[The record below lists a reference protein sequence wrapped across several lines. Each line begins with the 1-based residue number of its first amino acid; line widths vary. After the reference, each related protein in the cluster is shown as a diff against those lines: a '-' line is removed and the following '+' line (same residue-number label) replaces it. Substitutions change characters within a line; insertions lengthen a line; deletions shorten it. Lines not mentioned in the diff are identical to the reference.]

1 MHALEYSLEKNNI
14 LIQHL
19 YRREQCGLR
28 RFSRFSEM
36 TDVINV
42 ETVDRLRQ
50 VYGNVD
56 DIDLFTGG
64 LAERPV
70 TGGVVGPTFACII
83 GQQFLNLRKGD
94 RFWYEN
100 GNHPGAF
107 NSAQLQEL
115 RKASLSRVIC
125 DGLDD
130 IESLQPFAFL
140 TVDGFNNQRKACKGT
155 GIPRVNLKLWAE
167 KPAGPQQLSSLASV
181 LPDLTNDLPS
191 NPQFDD
197 EDADF
202 VQYLKDKTYLEE
214 LALAPKPET
223 DTNEVPKPLSRDNY
237 LHVYDNEPDPLFGL
251 TSGPQGRSSE
261 EQSDLHK
268 RFEELLSS
276 ET

>member
-1 MHALEYSLEKNNI
+1 
-14 LIQHL
+14 
-19 YRREQCGLR
+19 
-28 RFSRFSEM
+28 M

-42 ETVDRLRQ
+42 ETVDRLRR
-50 VYGNVD
+50 VYSDID

-107 NSAQLQEL
+107 NTAQLQEL

-155 GIPRVNLKLWAE
+155 GIPRVNLRIWAE
-167 KPAGPQQLSSLASV
+167 NPARPQQLSSLNSV
-181 LPDLTNDLPS
+181 LPDLSNDLP
-191 NPQFDD
+191 QEFD

-202 VQYLKDKTYLEE
+202 VQYLKDKNHLET
-214 LALAPKPET
+214 LALAPHPET
-223 DTNEVPKPLSRDNY
+223 ETPEVPKPLSRDNY
-237 LHVYDNEPDPLFGL
+237 FHVYDNEPDPLL
-251 TSGPQGRSSE
+251 DLLGPKARSTE
-261 EQSDLHK
+261 EQSDLHAQ
-268 RFEELLSS
+268 FEELLVK
-276 ET
+276 